1 MYSQKKVVGETLNE
15 KYTKKKILKHLSA
28 DPGVLHETSKY
39 PETLVA
45 LDLKQ
50 YDNDTLFYITDNAY
64 EFEIDMETNSCGLSQ
79 LMVMLFEVQ
88 RETWLVV

>member
-1 MYSQKKVVGETLNE
+1 MYSQNKVVGETLNE

-39 PETLVA
+39 PKTLVA

-64 EFEIDMETNSCGLSQ
+64 EFEIDMEQ
-79 LMVMLFEVQ
+79 LRIKPINGDALRGAKGNMVSSVI
-88 RETWLVV
+88 